1 VAERMFVV
9 GPETVRMLD
18 LGHPWIIADKFTAA
32 WPPGSAGEVI
42 ALTEKG
48 GRFLGS
54 ALYAPDERIV
64 ARVLDRKKIGVNRA
78 WLQGRIVAALD
89 LRRNHLDLTGTNA
102 YRLVNGEGDG
112 LSGLTVDVYGDYLMV
127 QTYSAAWKPHL
138 KLVADVL
145 QELLAPRGIYEKF
158 RPQETRE
165 LSAKGASTRYSR
177 MLHGTAA
184 PAELVVE
191 ENGLNY
197 GVDLAD
203 GLNTGLFPDQRENRR
218 DLMGRVK
225 GKTVLNLFAY
235 TGAFSVAAAAAGA
248 QKVTS
253 VDASGAYLGR
263 AQANFELNRLN
274 PKRHEFF
281 VDDCFKLLE
290 RFARDKRRFDVVL
303 FDPPSFSS
311 TRKSTFSTRG
321 GTADLVSAACAVLP
335 PGGLLIAS
343 SNHQKTELAD
353 YLKEL
358 RRGALQA
365 GCDLKVIS
373 VRGQAADFTYPVTFP
388 EGRYLK
394 YVLAVKG

>member
-1 VAERMFVV
+1 MFVV
-9 GPETVRMLD
+9 GPESVRMLD

-32 WPPGSAGEVI
+32 WPKGAPGEVI

-54 ALYAPDERIV
+54 ALYAPGERIV
-64 ARVLDRKKIGVNRA
+64 ARVLDRKKMAVNRV
-78 WLQGRIVAALD
+78 WLLERLTAARD
-89 LRRNHLDLTGTNA
+89 LRRNHLDLAGTNA

-112 LSGLTVDVYGDYLMV
+112 LSGLTVDLYGDYLML
-127 QTYSAAWKPHL
+127 QSYSAAWKPYL
-138 KLVADVL
+138 QSVADVL
-145 QELLAPRGIYEKF
+145 KELMAPLGIYEKF

-177 MLHGTAA
+177 LLSGAAA
-184 PAELVVE
+184 PSDLVVE
-191 ENGLNY
+191 ENGLRY

-248 QKVTS
+248 QKVIS
-253 VDASGAYLGR
+253 VDTSGAYLGR

-274 PKRHEFF
+274 PKRHEFV
-281 VDDCFKLLE
+281 VDDCFKALE
-290 RFARDKRRFDVVL
+290 RFVREKRRFDVVL

-311 TRKSTFSTRG
+311 TRKSTFATRG
-321 GTADLVSAACAVLP
+321 GTADLASAACAILA

-365 GCDLKVIS
+365 NCDLKVIGIH
-373 VRGQAADFTYPVTFP
+373 GQAADFTYPVTFP